1 MEPSDV
7 FAVQVASLRKL
18 YGKVVAVDDVSFEVE
33 RGSVFCIIGPNGA
46 GKTTAIECLEGLRQ
60 SDCGSVLVAGLDPIT
75 DRSRLAHKIGV
86 QLQEVGIPPRMKAR
100 EALRLFAALY
110 RTSIPLSELSEEL
123 GFVGTLSKQYGSLSG
138 GQNSPDW
145 TWGLSRV
152 RGQQCQKQPSTNTAT
167 FLRVNAMSRCTVLP
181 SSRRTGR
188 SFLNRSPLLWN
199 NDLRATS
206 GFVSKRRFRA
216 HPLSRGRTCRC
227 WVGKVYHFS
236 PKGLYEITWR

>member
-46 GKTTAIECLEGLRQ
+46 GKATAIECLEGLRQ

-110 RTSIPLSELSEEL
+110 RTSVPLSELSEEL
-123 GFVGTLSKQYGSLSG
+123 GLVGTLSKQYGSLSG

-152 RGQQCQKQPSTNTAT
+152 RGN
-167 FLRVNAMSRCTVLP
+167 NAKSNRRRTLPP
-181 SSRRTGR
+181 SS
-188 SFLNRSPLLWN
+188 
-199 NDLRATS
+199 A
-206 GFVSKRRFRA
+206 
-216 HPLSRGRTCRC
+216 
-227 WVGKVYHFS
+227 
-236 PKGLYEITWR
+236 